1 MNSKIFVSMPMAGK
15 KTEELTPNLELVY
28 KAINSVW
35 TDKKMIPKR
44 PYFKGVF
51 GGNFELVHTIHDGE
65 PNGDG
70 INEPRLLYLSRAI
83 WKLADCNLLILCPGW
98 SKANGC
104 NVEFTA
110 AACYHIPTFE
120 IYLDGDNPKLRQLV
134 N

>member
-104 NVEFTA
+104 TVEFTA